1 MVSKSAEKSQQPTTF
16 EDGTYFIDHGF
27 CGSDPSGIKVT
38 NKSAKSIHVAWD
50 TTKINCGYTITG
62 YTVYFNSLSPFK
74 TYKKKTVSGATTD
87 NVEIFPII
95 PGFSYTISVKALTVN
110 GAVSNPTF
118 INYTHPHTKPSAA
131 PSNIHASTKGI
142 TSLTI
147 SWDAVDI
154 FHKNGDVKG
163 YKVYYRGP
171 GLAGTKSANV
181 IGESNRQFT
190 VSGLR
195 PNATYQFILQ
205 VVNDVGPGNYSG
217 FIPITTLPLPTTTTT
232 TTTPMPTTTTVT
244 TTTTT
249 TQPTTTT
256 TTPTTTTTQQ
266 TTTTTQLTT
275 TTTQPTTTTTQKPTK
290 PTTPTTTTQTTTRTT
305 KVITPTKQ
313 QSKLSTSTTQVTA
326 LEEPEKDTNNILLMV
341 GIAAGALIFLAV
353 LIPLVV
359 FMCRNCCLKGAVSPD
374 QEEEEVKNKIKKKEA
389 FRPLDE
395 NENKT
400 VTKYD
405 RRMST
410 DTLLSIDNYD
420 IDEVNDTRKVK
431 SRHRRLSKRALSYT
445 DDKIAEDAKQVQNN
459 VQVDKVPIMR
469 VESIQEVKEPDHH
482 DDKVFID
489 DNEIRQAK
497 SDGEAN
503 SLTDKPQVT
512 SNIYV
517 LNANIQTKIFTSKKS
532 RISPNFEKDFSFM
545 HDAIKDE
552 SSLHDPNV
560 RSATA
565 FNVIKKPAQTT
576 PRVVLF
582 EPW

>member
-1 MVSKSAEKSQQPTTF
+1 
-16 EDGTYFIDHGF
+16 
-27 CGSDPSGIKVT
+27 
-38 NKSAKSIHVAWD
+38 
-50 TTKINCGYTITG
+50 
-62 YTVYFNSLSPFK
+62 
-74 TYKKKTVSGATTD
+74 
-87 NVEIFPII
+87 
-95 PGFSYTISVKALTVN
+95 
-110 GAVSNPTF
+110 
-118 INYTHPHTKPSAA
+118 
-131 PSNIHASTKGI
+131 
-142 TSLTI
+142 
-147 SWDAVDI
+147 
-154 FHKNGDVKG
+154 
-163 YKVYYRGP
+163 
-171 GLAGTKSANV
+171 
-181 IGESNRQFT
+181 
-190 VSGLR
+190 
-195 PNATYQFILQ
+195 
-205 VVNDVGPGNYSG
+205 
-217 FIPITTLPLPTTTTT
+217 
-232 TTTPMPTTTTVT
+232 MPTTTTVT

-256 TTPTTTTTQQ
+256 TIPTTTTTIP
-266 TTTTTQLTT
+266 TT
-275 TTTQPTTTTTQKPTK
+275 TTTQPTTRTTQTTTTTTQKTTK

-305 KVITPTKQ
+305 KVTTPTKQ
-313 QSKLSTSTTQVTA
+313 QSKLSTSATQVEA

-374 QEEEEVKNKIKKKEA
+374 QEEEEDKNKIKKKEA

-469 VESIQEVKEPDHH
+469 DESIQEVKEPDHH
-482 DDKVFID
+482 EDNVFID

-503 SLTDKPQVT
+503 SLTDKPTVT

-576 PRVVLF
+576 PRVVLL